1 MNEREQNWQSVVDA
15 WQSSHLSGAAFCRE
29 HGLVYHQ
36 FQYWQQKLRDS
47 ESGDKACGAQ
57 THQLVPVQVAH
68 RANTSEVP
76 LQLQLPNGLVIRD
89 VTLSNI
95 DTVTQLL
102 KQL

>member
-1 MNEREQNWQSVVDA
+1 MNEREQNWQSVVEA

-36 FQYWQQKLRDS
+36 FQYWQQKFRES
-47 ESGDKACGAQ
+47 ESCDKASRSQ
-57 THQLVPVQVAH
+57 TNQLVPVQLAH
-68 RANTSEVP
+68 RANTSDAP

>member
-1 MNEREQNWQSVVDA
+1 M
-15 WQSSHLSGAAFCRE
+15 
-29 HGLVYHQ
+29 YHQ

-47 ESGDKACGAQ
+47 ESGDKACRAQ
-57 THQLVPVQVAH
+57 PHQLVPVQLAH

-102 KQL
+102 QQL